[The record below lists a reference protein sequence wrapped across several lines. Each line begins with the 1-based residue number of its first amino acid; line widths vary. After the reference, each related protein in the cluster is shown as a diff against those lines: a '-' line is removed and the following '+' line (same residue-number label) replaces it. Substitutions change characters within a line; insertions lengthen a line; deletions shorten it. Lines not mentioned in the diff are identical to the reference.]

1 MNGSRL
7 PGAPTSEDRIVF
19 HVDMDCFYAACERRR
34 RPELEGKPV
43 VVGMGYAPGKT
54 HGAVATA
61 SYEAREHGVESAQA
75 ISQALDALPRVE
87 DVDEEYD
94 GPVGYYRPVHMDHY
108 ETVSQEVKEVLHEVA
123 DTVREVSIDEAYLD
137 VTDQLGWDGAA
148 VFAQSLKERI
158 WEVAEVPASIG
169 VAPNMSTAKIASD
182 YDKPDGIVVVTPDEV
197 RSFLAPL
204 DVEEL
209 HGVGPVTANELRS
222 LNIET
227 AGDLVETDSTQLT
240 DKFGER
246 GREIHDHARGEDDRV
261 VEPVGKPKSLSNES
275 AFTEPTDDADRMH
288 DRLVSLADE
297 VTTRA
302 TTRGVLYKTI
312 GIKVVTPPFDVHTRS
327 WSLSGPVDDPELAE
341 SVALDLIEEFED
353 RMVRKLGVRVSN
365 LSFVDAEQSS
375 LDTWTGD
382 DADNSDDA
390 PDDRPT
396 TDDTRREQQ
405 TSMFDFT
412 E

>member
-1 MNGSRL
+1 MSGSRL

-34 RPELEGKPV
+34 NPELKGKPV
-43 VVGMGYAPGKT
+43 VVGMGFEPGET

-61 SYEAREHGVESAQA
+61 SYEARAHGVESAQA

-87 DVDEEYD
+87 DVDEDYE
-94 GPVGYYRPVHMDHY
+94 GPVGYYRPVNMDHY
-108 ETVSQEVKEVLHEVA
+108 ESVSQEVKEVLHEVA

-148 VFAQSLKERI
+148 VFARSLKERI
-158 WEVAEVPASIG
+158 REVAEVPASIG

-182 YDKPDGIVVVTPDEV
+182 YDKPDGIVIVTPDEV
-197 RSFLAPL
+197 SSFLAPL

-209 HGVGPVTANELRS
+209 HGVGPVTARELRS
-222 LNIET
+222 MNIET
-227 AGDLVETDSTQLT
+227 AGDLADADSTRLA

-246 GREIHDHARGEDDRV
+246 GKEIHDHARGKDDRV

-275 AFTEPTDDADRMH
+275 AFTESTDDASRMH
-288 DRLVSLADE
+288 DRLVTLAEE

-302 TTRGVLYKTI
+302 TTRGILYKTI

-327 WSLSGPVDDPELAE
+327 WSLSGPVDDAALAE

-353 RMVRKLGVRVSN
+353 QTVRKLGVRVSN
-365 LSFVDAEQSS
+365 LSFVDEEQAS

-382 DADNSDDA
+382 DADSANDA
-390 PDDRPT
+390 PDD
-396 TDDTRREQQ
+396 TDETRRNRQ

-412 E
+412 